1 MAVEAN
7 HLHRLPPIRAYHQP
21 SVTAAAA
28 VDAMG
33 GEAMFSRSQA
43 CYGGEAVAF
52 AARGL
57 CQEQRV
63 MLQGYQPYL
72 GGGGGVVRQPAG
84 AVVGMQGPQYSQL
97 CGVDAAESGVTFG
110 GGQEA
115 AAVPRKRKRAEKPP
129 VLGAAADVAL
139 AAHARQQLVDV
150 DRIVLHHTAKMWAEL
165 AEQRRRHARQMV
177 AAVEAAAAK
186 RLRAKDEE
194 IERIGRLNWTLEER
208 LKGLYVEAQ
217 VWRDVAQSNE
227 AVSNALRGELEQ
239 ALDTQARLGGGAA
252 GDDAE
257 SCCYGENDVVVRADG
272 EEDDK
277 DAGTSTSAERRRGA
291 PRCKGCDEA
300 AAVVLLLPC
309 RHLCACAACAAAAR
323 ACPACGC
330 AKNGSVCVNFS

>member
-21 SVTAAAA
+21 PPAAAA
-28 VDAMG
+28 AVDDVDAMG

-43 CYGGEAVAF
+43 CYG
-52 AARGL
+52 L

-63 MLQGYQPYL
+63 MLHGYQPCL
-72 GGGGGVVRQPAG
+72 GGGAVRQPAG
-84 AVVGMQGPQYSQL
+84 AVGVGVHGRPYSQL

-110 GGQEA
+110 GGMEA

-186 RLRAKDEE
+186 RLKAKDEE

-227 AVSNALRGELEQ
+227 AASNALRDELEQ

-257 SCCYGENDVVVRADG
+257 SCCYGENDVAVRADG

-277 DAGTSTSAERRRGA
+277 DAGTSTSAERRGA
-291 PRCKGCDEA
+291 PRCKGCGEA

-309 RHLCACAACAAAAR
+309 RHLCACAACAAAER
-323 ACPACGC
+323 TCPACGC
-330 AKNGSVCVNFS
+330 AKNGSVWVNFS